1 MCSSDLVIAASLLI
15 CYYSKENI
23 ELLKNSLNLV
33 ASLYESSITSL
44 ILQMFT
50 LVFLEF
56 TFILLTG
63 YIGIILGHKSNNN
76 KILKSC
82 LYGFLT
88 YIFSSIIILLIVY
101 ISGLF
106 NSDIMSIFTSTTFTL
121 SVFKTILLIVMTAY
135 LILIVLEYIIG
146 LKTVSKGVNID

>member
-1 MCSSDLVIAASLLI
+1 MLTSTLVIAVTILI

-33 ASLYESSITSL
+33 ASIYESSITSL

-76 KILKSC
+76 KMLKSC
-82 LYGFLT
+82 LYGFLV
-88 YIFSSIIILLIVY
+88 YMALSIIILLVIY

-121 SVFKTILLIVMTAY
+121 SVFKTTLLIAMITY
-135 LILIVLEYIIG
+135 FILIVLEYIIG
-146 LKTVSKGVNID
+146 LKTVNKGINID